1 MDFYYTKSN
10 AMQNL
15 GKLFGIYMT
24 LKYSINDEKIR
35 DATEKTILTIFNKY
49 GEKVYNKTENS
60 FYKRIMD
67 ESTDYHKAEHS
78 YRYYPNGLVYHI
90 NFNLNKNSVEEECP
104 LSSNDNFLNSMM
116 MLKEYKIPA
125 SFEKKIKLN
134 REKIKE
140 EQLKAID
147 KQKEKEARRKAAADK
162 KEAIKAANI
171 EQKNPCLS
179 FLDGMG
185 YSSRNIRSNFIR
197 YQLSKW
203 YEDIKKPIVPK
214 IFKDNPPLYEIM
226 EKLNKINE
234 DINLKTVIKDFHY
247 EYQAEDNDN
256 EYIYEWSWSSAF
268 VDRCSDIAN
277 LSIAREAMSKLIE
290 DKVCYNYEILI
301 KKIFSDFFCG
311 VFTSVLNKNKI
322 YGRNKK
328 IKTEFVLIKDKDSFE
343 HMRTKNHV
351 IYGGFVLL
359 DTVKYTNEIDVKLSD
374 ECPVKDN
381 WAKKYKRGVYDGK
394 NIIAFP
400 YLSTI
405 CEAWPVFI
413 EKVKECEYGEEWL
426 ERVGFIPPKKNK

>member
-1 MDFYYTKSN
+1 MDFCCT
-10 AMQNL
+10 L
-15 GKLFGIYMT
+15 DKLFDTHTT
-24 LKYSINDEKIR
+24 LKYDINDERIS
-35 DATEKTILTIFNKY
+35 DAIKKAILIIFNKY
-49 GEKVYNKTENS
+49 SEKVYNKTENS
-60 FYKRIMD
+60 FYKRIMYKN
-67 ESTDYHKAEHS
+67 TDYYKAKYS
-78 YRYYPNGLVYHI
+78 YRYYPNGLVYYVD
-90 NFNLNKNSVEEECP
+90 FSSENKNTVDEEYP
-104 LSSNDNFLNSMM
+104 LSSRNNLIHTTI

-125 SFEKKIKLN
+125 SFEKKIKIN

-147 KQKEKEARRKAAADK
+147 EQKKREARRKAAADK

-171 EQKNPCLS
+171 EQKNPCLK
-179 FLDGMG
+179 FLDNMG
-185 YSSRNIRSNFIR
+185 YSSRNVRSNFIR

-203 YEDIKKPIVPK
+203 YKDIKKPIIPK
-214 IFKDNPPLYEIM
+214 IFKDNPPLYKIM

-247 EYQAEDNDN
+247 EYQAEDDDN
-256 EYIYEWSWSSAF
+256 EYIYEWSWGSAF
-268 VDRCSDIAN
+268 VNRYSDVAN

-311 VFTSVLNKNKI
+311 VFTSVLNKKM

-328 IKTEFVLIKDKDSFE
+328 IKTDFALIKDKDSFE

-351 IYGGFVLL
+351 IYSGIVLL
-359 DTVKYTNEIDVKLSD
+359 DTPKYTNELDVKLSD

-381 WAKKYKRGVYDGK
+381 WAKKYKHGIYDGK

-400 YLSTI
+400 YLSAI